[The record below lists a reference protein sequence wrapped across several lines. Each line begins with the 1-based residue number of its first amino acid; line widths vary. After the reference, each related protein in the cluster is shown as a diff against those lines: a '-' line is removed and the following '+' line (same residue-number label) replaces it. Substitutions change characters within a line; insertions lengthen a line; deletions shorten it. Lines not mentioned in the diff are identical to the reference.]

1 LIKIK
6 IKFKYTYNK
15 QNFTFYISS
24 QKLRRKSISS
34 TFTYFIQLFVKMIQF
49 QISAPASLSLFGEQ
63 TDNIIKASIDL
74 RTTLNFQELNCSNN
88 IEINFPQINL
98 FHKIP
103 LQKFLNLYDMCV
115 EDMRGLY
122 FHVTMLTWSCFR
134 DNKRFLQ
141 IFYHLLVRIMY
152 KQQIARAEIKTFRID
167 LICLFGVI
175 KSMPRRM
182 FLTLGTFAEGYSEYF

>member
-1 LIKIK
+1 
-6 IKFKYTYNK
+6 
-15 QNFTFYISS
+15 
-24 QKLRRKSISS
+24 
-34 TFTYFIQLFVKMIQF
+34 MIQF
-49 QISAPASLSLFGEQ
+49 QISAPASASLFGEH
-63 TDNIIKASIDL
+63 TSNIIKASIDL

-103 LQKFLNLYDMCV
+103 LQKFLNLYDKCV

-122 FHVTMLTWSCFR
+122 FHVTMLTWSRFR

-167 LICLFGVI
+167 LFTNLPMDEKFACLSSLKVCLAACFLHWARLQKGIQNTFDDIDLHRICTYATQCELDISVLDEI
-175 KSMPRRM
+175 DLAM
-182 FLTLGTFAEGYSEYF
+182 